1 MKVGIITIG
10 KINKMKNFIKE
21 NLVLVIGLVLPV
33 LLIVLFFVATVIP
46 KSMGTPPQYEMLFTT
61 TRYDYQ
67 NKPEYVLDFYVKN
80 QQLIAKSKKNDEK
93 NYNNASKILMAYDGK
108 TETVREITFDAAK
121 LIDAAKLTDGAEMIL
136 EETKNLSIDTNVV
149 APDGYTLESSN
160 YGSSGNGLVGGLFGG
175 GYRNTG
181 YRLKKGSVGYKV
193 PNLQPDYY
201 YSQLQFI
208 GWVAKNNGAIKN

>member
-1 MKVGIITIG
+1 MKVGITTKG

-21 NLVLVIGLVLPV
+21 NLVLVIGLALPV

-61 TRYDYQ
+61 TKYDYQ
-67 NKPEYVLDFYVKN
+67 NKPEYVIDFNVKN
-80 QQLIAKSKKNDEK
+80 QQLMANSKKNDEK
-93 NYNNASKILMAYDGK
+93 NYNNATKILMAYDGK

-121 LIDAAKLTDGAEMIL
+121 LTDGAEMIL
-136 EETKNLSIDTNVV
+136 EETKNLSIDTSVV
-149 APDGYTLESSN
+149 APDGYTLEGSN
-160 YGSSGNGLVGGLFGG
+160 YGSNGNGLVGGLFGG

-181 YRLKKGSVGYKV
+181 YRLKKGAVGYKV

-208 GWVAKNNGAIKN
+208 GWVAKNN

>member
-1 MKVGIITIG
+1 
-10 KINKMKNFIKE
+10 MKNFIKE

-33 LLIVLFFVATVIP
+33 LLILLFFVATVIP

-61 TRYDYQ
+61 TKYDYQ
-67 NKPEYVLDFYVKN
+67 NKPDYVLDFYVKN
-80 QQLIAKSKKNDEK
+80 QQLMAKSKKNDEK

-121 LIDAAKLTDGAEMIL
+121 LITGAEMIL
-136 EETKNLSIDTNVV
+136 EETKNLRIDTKVV
-149 APDGYTLESSN
+149 APDGYILENSN
-160 YGSSGNGLVGGLFGG
+160 GSSGNGLVGGLFGS

-181 YRLKKGSVGYKV
+181 YRLKKGGVGYKV

-208 GWVAKNNGAIKN
+208 GWVKKNNAAIK

>member
-1 MKVGIITIG
+1 
-10 KINKMKNFIKE
+10 MKNFIKE
-21 NLVLVIGLVLPV
+21 NLVLVIGLALPV

-61 TRYDYQ
+61 TKYDYQ
-67 NKPEYVLDFYVKN
+67 NKPEYVIDFNVKN
-80 QQLIAKSKKNDEK
+80 QQLMANSKKNDEK
-93 NYNNASKILMAYDGK
+93 NYNNATKILMAYDGK

-121 LIDAAKLTDGAEMIL
+121 LTDGAEMIL
-136 EETKNLSIDTNVV
+136 EETKNLSIDTSVV
-149 APDGYTLESSN
+149 APDGYTLEGSN
-160 YGSSGNGLVGGLFGG
+160 YGSNGNGLVGGLFGG

-181 YRLKKGSVGYKV
+181 YRLKKGAVGYKV

-208 GWVAKNNGAIKN
+208 GWVAKNN

>member
-1 MKVGIITIG
+1 
-10 KINKMKNFIKE
+10 MKNFIKE
-21 NLVLVIGLVLPV
+21 NLVLVIGLALPV

-61 TRYDYQ
+61 TKYDYQ
-67 NKPEYVLDFYVKN
+67 NKPEYVIDFNVKN
-80 QQLIAKSKKNDEK
+80 QQLMANSKKNDEK
-93 NYNNASKILMAYDGK
+93 NYNNATKILMAYDGK

-121 LIDAAKLTDGAEMIL
+121 LTDGAEMIL
-136 EETKNLSIDTNVV
+136 EETKNLSIDTSVV
-149 APDGYTLESSN
+149 APDGYTLEGSN
-160 YGSSGNGLVGGLFGG
+160 YGSNGNGLVGGLFGG

-181 YRLKKGSVGYKV
+181 YRLKKGAVGYKV

-208 GWVAKNNGAIKN
+208 GWVAKNNGAIKK

>member
-1 MKVGIITIG
+1 
-10 KINKMKNFIKE
+10 MKNFIKE
-21 NLVLVIGLVLPV
+21 NLVLVIGLALPV

-61 TRYDYQ
+61 TKYDYQ
-67 NKPEYVLDFYVKN
+67 NKPEYVIDFNVKN
-80 QQLIAKSKKNDEK
+80 QQLMANSKKNDEK
-93 NYNNASKILMAYDGK
+93 NYNNATKILMAYDGK

-121 LIDAAKLTDGAEMIL
+121 LTDGAEMIL
-136 EETKNLSIDTNVV
+136 EETKNLSIDTSVV
-149 APDGYTLESSN
+149 APDGYTLEGSN
-160 YGSSGNGLVGGLFGG
+160 YGSNGNGLVGGLFGG

-181 YRLKKGSVGYKV
+181 YRLKKGAVGYKV